1 MRRSKN
7 TGLLVGPAPVIGGAV
22 APRSDSDERRKERR
36 DGKEVAVRCDV

>member
-7 TGLLVGPAPVIGGAV
+7 TGLLVGAAPVIGGAV

-36 DGKEVAVRCDV
+36 WKGSGCTR